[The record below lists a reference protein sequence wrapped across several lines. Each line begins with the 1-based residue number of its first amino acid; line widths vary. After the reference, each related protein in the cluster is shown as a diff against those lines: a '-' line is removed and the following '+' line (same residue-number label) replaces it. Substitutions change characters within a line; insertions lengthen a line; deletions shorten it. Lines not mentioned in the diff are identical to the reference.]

1 MKTQLKVQLLGN
13 SFSIQSEETRE
24 QVQDVL
30 DFYQRR
36 LGEVLERNP
45 GTEPVKI
52 ALLAGLNL
60 ADELLR
66 LRKALTPTAPE
77 ADGAATEIDTIT
89 RHMIEKIDA
98 ALDGE

>member
-1 MKTQLKVQLLGN
+1 M
-13 SFSIQSEETRE
+13 
-24 QVQDVL
+24 QDVL

-66 LRKALTPTAPE
+66 LRKALTQAGPVAG
-77 ADGAATEIDTIT
+77 GASTEIDAIT

-98 ALDGE
+98 ALDAE